1 MENSHLLEKTAQ
13 HRSSRCQK
21 YMKLLKNQKS
31 MPYVLF
37 RAVATFRPK

>member
-21 YMKLLKNQKS
+21 YIKLLKNQICFEQ
-31 MPYVLF
+31 LQLLDQNE
-37 RAVATFRPK
+37 